1 MQIERLFIVL
11 LLGCFSFT
19 NSQTSVAKSS
29 FYEALS
35 SQNIKTIDDELNRL
49 QKNGSPE
56 AFSGALL
63 MKKSGF
69 SSNPKDRLNLFK
81 KGHADLETA
90 IKKDS
95 SNCEFRLLRL
105 MIQEN
110 SPKILQYHGEIKK
123 DASYLRK
130 NYEHLPAGLKK
141 VILDYSKNSKELR
154 PEDFNGKAHG

>member
-1 MQIERLFIVL
+1 MQIKRLFIVL
-11 LLGCFSFT
+11 LLGCFSLT
-19 NSQTSVAKSS
+19 KSQTGASKNS

-35 SQNIKTIDDELNRL
+35 GQNVKAIDEELNKL
-49 QKNGSPE
+49 QKNSSTE

-63 MKKSGF
+63 IKKSGL
-69 SSNPKDRLNLFK
+69 SPSPKDRLNLFK
-81 KGHADLETA
+81 KGHSELESA

-130 NYEHLPAGLKK
+130 NYERVPASLKK
-141 VILDYSKNSKELR
+141 VILDYSKNSKELK